1 MAPSVPADPGLDGQL
16 HGCSVFPPTRPR
28 EFPRNPGLSY
38 VQPLHVSALAQ
49 GLCSPSHICLE
60 TSSPFTVNTH
70 TLSSVKLLCSVEAC
84 LLIPGLLPILLLVQ
98 DSCYERWTV
107 KELLMLCSLS
117 LPEGELLEGRKD
129 LRSPEAYLRPMHR
142 VTSQ

>member
-1 MAPSVPADPGLDGQL
+1 MASYTAVPCSPQPDRMNSPGTLDSL
-16 HGCSVFPPTRPR
+16 MCSLCT
-28 EFPRNPGLSY
+28 S
-38 VQPLHVSALAQ
+38 QPLHRVSVRPPT
-49 GLCSPSHICLE
+49 SVWKH
-60 TSSPFTVNTH
+60 SSPFMVNAYA
-70 TLSSVKLLCSVEAC
+70 LSSVKLLCSVEAC

-107 KELLMLCSLS
+107 KELLLLCSLS
-117 LPEGELLEGRKD
+117 LPEGELLESRKD

>member
-16 HGCSVFPPTRPR
+16 HGCSMSPQPDCMNSPGTLDSLTCSLCTSPPLHGVSARPPT
-28 EFPRNPGLSY
+28 S
-38 VQPLHVSALAQ
+38 VWKH
-49 GLCSPSHICLE
+49 
-60 TSSPFTVNTH
+60 SSPFTVNAYA
-70 TLSSVKLLCSVEAC
+70 LYSVKLLCSVGAC

-117 LPEGELLEGRKD
+117 LPEGELLESRKD